1 MKNATH
7 LLEQLQEKIA
17 DYKLH
22 PDTKE
27 LVQETNVVL
36 LVGIS
41 GAGKDTIK
49 HELLKDSAYH
59 HIVSHTTRSPR
70 LNNGML
76 EHDGVEYHFIDIPT
90 ALTMLDNNGFV
101 EAKFYTGN
109 LYGTSVGEIRLA
121 HDEGKIAI
129 TDVEV
134 LGVQEFHDV
143 SKEVR
148 PIFILPPD
156 FDTWQQRLLS
166 RYGETPDPADL
177 AKRLQTAKMELEFV
191 MNSNY
196 FYTVINED
204 LQDAISEVD
213 AIAKGH
219 RNAGH
224 AAHGERVMKDIL
236 RHL

>member
-1 MKNATH
+1 MKIDAH
-7 LLEQLQEKIA
+7 LLEQLQQKITG
-17 DYKLH
+17 YKLR

-59 HIVSHTTRSPR
+59 HIVSHTTRKPR
-70 LNNGML
+70 LNNGIL

-90 ALTMLDNNGFV
+90 ALIMLDNNGFV

-134 LGVQEFHDV
+134 LGVQEFHDI
-143 SKEVR
+143 SKDVR

-166 RYGETPDPADL
+166 RYDETPDPADL

-191 MNSNY
+191 MSSNY

-213 AIAKGH
+213 AIAKGY

-224 AAHGERVMKDIL
+224 AAHAERIMKDIL